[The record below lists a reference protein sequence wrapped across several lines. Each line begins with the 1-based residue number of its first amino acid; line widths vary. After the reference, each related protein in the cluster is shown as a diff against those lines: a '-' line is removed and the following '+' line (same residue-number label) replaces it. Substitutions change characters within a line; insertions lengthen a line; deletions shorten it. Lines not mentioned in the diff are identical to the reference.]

1 MHIWLQHSFYRL
13 YQQFRLPRLC
23 IVLFAI
29 LVFQGSFTP
38 IATLAADTE
47 PKDTARPQESAQQQQ
62 ETQQQETRNDA
73 QAAVS
78 TPDTPENSSSESTSD
93 AERIRDAIEAVRT
106 DNSLPEELRTRCQE
120 VLTNTL
126 KDIESQVQDQQLMET
141 LAQAARSS
149 EQRKKVAER
158 LEDQEIN
165 IPLNGVT
172 AESDGAQIEEL
183 LRTLNKQLLSTTAEA
198 NKIQQ
203 QLNERRTE
211 TKELPIQ
218 ISQTEE
224 ELATLSSPIE
234 TKGENPV
241 LTSALKQATVAK
253 RAKLETILELAQQKI
268 ITYDVA

>member
-1 MHIWLQHSFYRL
+1 MHCVIR
-13 YQQFRLPRLC
+13 
-23 IVLFAI
+23 AI
-29 LVFQGSFTP
+29 LVFQDSFTP

-47 PKDTARPQESAQQQQ
+47 PKDTARAQESAQQQQ
-62 ETQQQETRNDA
+62 QQTRNDT

-78 TPDTPENSSSESTSD
+78 TPDTPENSSSASTSD

-172 AESDGAQIEEL
+172 AESDGAQIEEV
-183 LRTLNKQLLSTTAEA
+183 LRTLNKQLSSTTAAA
-198 NKIQQ
+198 NKIQLQ
-203 QLNERRTE
+203 VNERRTE
-211 TKELPIQ
+211 TKELYRH
-218 ISQTEE
+218 SF
-224 ELATLSSPIE
+224 
-234 TKGENPV
+234 
-241 LTSALKQATVAK
+241 LKQK
-253 RAKLETILELAQQKI
+253 KS
-268 ITYDVA
+268 